1 MIDKRP
7 ALIAR
12 CASTADVISCVELA
26 HERDLVVAVRGGGHN
41 VAGNAVCDDGL
52 VIDLST
58 MKDVEIDPDSRT
70 VRAEPGLRWGDLDAQ
85 TQPHGLATPG
95 GIVSTTGVA
104 GFTVGGG
111 IGWLGRPYGATC
123 DSLLAAEV
131 VTAAGDVLRASP
143 DENADLFWG
152 IRGGGGN
159 FGVVTSFELRL
170 HPVDEV
176 LGGAVFYAPE
186 DAAEAIRFMRDLM
199 ADASD
204 ELNAIAI
211 FATPPALGR
220 DALGVFI
227 CHIGPLDE
235 AEEEVRPLRRHGK
248 PLADLIRPMPFLE
261 LQKQLDAS
269 NPEGLQNYWKA
280 QYLDEL
286 TDDAIAAIADF
297 GVRKPSTWSK
307 FLLTVLGGAAARVGE
322 TETAFGHR
330 SAPYIININAMWDGQ
345 PQTDPVAWAREFWDA
360 MQPFSGGG
368 TYVNFLGNEGEDR
381 VRAAYGAE
389 TYDRLVDLKTKY
401 DPENFFR
408 LNQNIRP
415 RETTESAARPR

>member
-1 MIDKRP
+1 M
-7 ALIAR
+7 
-12 CASTADVISCVELA
+12 TAV
-26 HERDLVVAVRGGGHN
+26 
-41 VAGNAVCDDGL
+41 
-52 VIDLST
+52 T
-58 MKDVEIDPDSRT
+58 
-70 VRAEPGLRWGDLDAQ
+70 DLDA
-85 TQPHGLATPG
+85 
-95 GIVSTTGVA
+95 
-104 GFTVGGG
+104 
-111 IGWLGRPYGATC
+111 
-123 DSLLAAEV
+123 LAASFDGEV
-131 VTAAGDVLRASP
+131 VLADGRVVRASA
-143 DENADLFWG
+143 DEHADLFWG

-261 LQKQLDAS
+261 LRKQLDAS

-415 RETTESAARPR
+415 RS